1 MRVPASIAALATV
14 ALLTVWTML
23 AGGTHS
29 AYTALSTTPSNSF
42 AAAADWTSPT
52 IGSSAIGRTTAYDTG
67 VIKPSGSYYVY
78 ANVSDSGNPASGTTS
93 VTANVSGVTSG
104 QTALALAAG
113 SYSAGGASFNYR
125 SAAQT
130 ASSSLGAGS
139 HSYTITATD
148 AATNSGSQSFSVTG
162 DSTTPGGS
170 DVQSTNVSGGT
181 VGRLEMGDTF
191 TLTYSEVMDPYS
203 VLSGWTGSATT
214 GVQVK
219 LVDGGGG
226 TSDYLQIWTATGSAQ
241 LPLGT
246 VYLNSTNYVK
256 TGTGTSVVYGGTG
269 ASTQSTMTR
278 NGASITLTLGS
289 IASGTPFTSS
299 TAAAMTWTP
308 SATATDIAGNAA
320 RTTTATQSGTV
331 HVNF

>member
-1 MRVPASIAALATV
+1 MRVPASIAALAV
-14 ALLTVWTML
+14 IALLTVWTML

-29 AYTALSTTPSNSF
+29 AYTALSTTPSSSF

-67 VIKPSGSYYVY
+67 VIKPSGTYYVY
-78 ANVSDSGNPASGTTS
+78 ANVTDTGNPPGGTAS
-93 VTANVSGVTSG
+93 VRANVSGITSG
-104 QTALALAAG
+104 QTALALTAG
-113 SYSAGGASFNYR
+113 SFSAGGATFNYR
-125 SAAQT
+125 SAAIT
-130 ASSSLGAGS
+130 AGASLSAGT

-148 AATNSGSQSFSVTG
+148 TATNAGTQSFSVTG

-181 VGRLEMGDTF
+181 VGKLELGDTF

-219 LVDGGGG
+219 LVDGGGA
-226 TSDYLQIWTATGSAQ
+226 SDSLQIWTASGSAQ
-241 LPLGT
+241 VPLGT
-246 VYLNSTNYVK
+246 VTLGSTNYVK
-256 TGTGTSVVYGGTG
+256 TGTGSSVVYGGTG

-289 IASGTPFTSS
+289 IASGTPSTSS
-299 TAAAMTWTP
+299 TSVAMTWTP